1 MEITNKEQ
9 RYEVNKKGELVVGIP
24 QVTSDRKRL
33 VEELFSRFGWTYDI
47 LEEITPAHYHIKV
60 SNENLNKSYTFH
72 LFHGNIRKEDPDRNR
87 AEKKIQLGGLDP
99 REIKD
104 EMCII
109 LGFYIY
115 EQDSIDDTIVV
126 AWPVEQG
133 KNYPNNPSLR
143 VNMKQDIM
151 PAKNGGIHF
160 DQTTGKQIVTF
171 QPDFIYYYLENY
183 ETLHGYGIPTAEKHE
198 DIDEN
203 DSLLDWFSEEAKLLG
218 TIDDEAEELY
228 QEFSKLFAP
237 EVLKSLNGLDLLH
250 RVFINETGI
259 KNSLCHYLEYD
270 KRYNLFG
277 SVAGGSAYKYGLFY
291 SYKEKSWMTG
301 SGQKKVKLSE
311 AEAIELGTKI
321 RDQLV
326 AGAEIISQYGP
337 LDSIKDYAVL
347 QARLYAVMDN
357 TIGKAWVMMYYH
369 MIFPELF
376 PVFYNEEW
384 QKKVLEKINID
395 ADENSFIRM
404 GQIALFVKRCGISN
418 VAFSKIVHKI
428 DSSSITQEGSIEEIS
443 TECTFDTS
451 RGGAQ
456 NKVIYG
462 TPGCGKSYYVQN
474 RYLNEIGVSEQ
485 NRIRTTFYQDYTNTD
500 FVGQIL
506 PKVHEDKTVTYEFN
520 PGPFA
525 LALKMAIENQDK
537 PVALIIEELNR
548 GNAASIFGDIF
559 QLLDRDKNGRSQYAI
574 TNTNLQDYL
583 NSCFEEELL
592 VFNNIRIP
600 ANLHIVATMNTSDQN
615 VFTLD
620 TAFKRRW
627 QFEKL
632 RNQFTA
638 EHEYQD
644 YYVPGMQ
651 DVTWKQLVNAI
662 NDFIVKRADDLSAED
677 KQLGVYFVGKEVLCE
692 RKEDCTDKVK
702 MKSFAYKVFEY
713 LWDDVAKFAHPDWF
727 GTEIKTLD
735 QLIDAFVEE
744 GKQVLANVLK

>member
-1 MEITNKEQ
+1 MEREEYIINNLLVKDSKGHLKRRE
-9 RYEVNKKGELVVGIP
+9 RNDLEYKKSFGMGSWAAYAKTMASFANNMGGYLLFGIKD
-24 QVTSDRKRL
+24 T
-33 VEELFSRFGWTYDI
+33 
-47 LEEITPAHYHIKV
+47 
-60 SNENLNKSYTFH
+60 
-72 LFHGNIRKEDPDRNR
+72 
-87 AEKKIQLGGLDP
+87 P
-99 REIKD
+99 REIV
-104 EMCII
+104 
-109 LGFYIY
+109 G
-115 EQDSIDDTIVV
+115 V
-126 AWPVEQG
+126 
-133 KNYPNNPSLR
+133 NNAFEIF
-143 VNMKQDIM
+143 KQ
-151 PAKNGGIHF
+151 
-160 DQTTGKQIVTF
+160 
-171 QPDFIYYYLENY
+171 
-183 ETLHGYGIPTAEKHE
+183 EK
-198 DIDEN
+198 
-203 DSLLDWFSEEAKLLG
+203 FTEALN
-218 TIDDEAEELY
+218 A
-228 QEFSKLFAP
+228 LFAP
-237 EVLKSLNGLDLLH
+237 EIQWDV
-250 RVFINETGI
+250 
-259 KNSLCHYLEYD
+259 
-270 KRYNLFG
+270 G
-277 SVAGGSAYKYGLFY
+277 SVEIDGKSIGYIYTWESDAKEQVGTLRILNNIINDGLNYYFT
-291 SYKEKSWMTG
+291 KSSNGT
-301 SGQKKVKLSE
+301 VKLRE
-311 AEAIELGTKI
+311 GI
-321 RDQLV
+321 V
-326 AGAEIISQYGP
+326 IS
-337 LDSIKDYAVL
+337 D
-347 QARLYAVMDN
+347 
-357 TIGKAWVMMYYH
+357 
-369 MIFPELF
+369 
-376 PVFYNEEW
+376 
-384 QKKVLEKINID
+384 LEKYSKRVQNYLALSEVKISIADTNP
-395 ADENSFIRM
+395 DENHNQVSTNN
-404 GQIALFVKRCGISN
+404 AFVSLICG
-418 VAFSKIVHKI
+418 
-428 DSSSITQEGSIEEIS
+428 G
-443 TECTFDTS
+443 
-451 RGGAQ
+451 Q

-474 RYLNEIGVSEQ
+474 RYLNEIGVDEQ
-485 NRIRTTFYQDYTNTD
+485 HRIRTTFYQDYTNTD

>member
-1 MEITNKEQ
+1 MNPKKERVFEELQLKLGIKSSLPNVKSALGLLLSIWESGIQDDEIIYGREEGDKIIPIDLVLGRLAMFFGCDEEQLSEKLLVNPLYTSQIEALQVAFELCWRVARFTFADSTFPFSKERTGGKRYAKKLSFTKNIDLISLFLRQDVNSKDILFHWIMQTSVPKELEHKENCLKQFLTALSEECVFRIRTNEDGIYTFRNYGIYDALLDSFEVNTTDAKEQ
-9 RYEVNKKGELVVGIP
+9 VGTLRILNNIINDGLNYYFTKSSNGTVKLREGIVISDLEKYSKRVQNYLALSEV
-24 QVTSDRKRL
+24 
-33 VEELFSRFGWTYDI
+33 
-47 LEEITPAHYHIKV
+47 
-60 SNENLNKSYTFH
+60 
-72 LFHGNIRKEDPDRNR
+72 
-87 AEKKIQLGGLDP
+87 KI
-99 REIKD
+99 
-104 EMCII
+104 
-109 LGFYIY
+109 
-115 EQDSIDDTIVV
+115 SIADT
-126 AWPVEQG
+126 
-133 KNYPNNPSLR
+133 NP
-143 VNMKQDIM
+143 
-151 PAKNGGIHF
+151 
-160 DQTTGKQIVTF
+160 
-171 QPDFIYYYLENY
+171 
-183 ETLHGYGIPTAEKHE
+183 
-198 DIDEN
+198 DEN
-203 DSLLDWFSEEAKLLG
+203 HNQVSTNNAFVSL
-218 TIDDEAEELY
+218 I
-228 QEFSKLFAP
+228 
-237 EVLKSLNGLDLLH
+237 
-250 RVFINETGI
+250 
-259 KNSLCHYLEYD
+259 C
-270 KRYNLFG
+270 
-277 SVAGGSAYKYGLFY
+277 GG
-291 SYKEKSWMTG
+291 
-301 SGQKKVKLSE
+301 
-311 AEAIELGTKI
+311 
-321 RDQLV
+321 
-326 AGAEIISQYGP
+326 
-337 LDSIKDYAVL
+337 
-347 QARLYAVMDN
+347 
-357 TIGKAWVMMYYH
+357 
-369 MIFPELF
+369 
-376 PVFYNEEW
+376 
-384 QKKVLEKINID
+384 
-395 ADENSFIRM
+395 
-404 GQIALFVKRCGISN
+404 
-418 VAFSKIVHKI
+418 
-428 DSSSITQEGSIEEIS
+428 
-443 TECTFDTS
+443 
-451 RGGAQ
+451 Q

-474 RYLNEIGVSEQ
+474 RYLNEIGVDEQ
-485 NRIRTTFYQDYTNTD
+485 HRIRTTFYQDYTNTD

-600 ANLHIVATMNTSDQN
+600 ANLYIVATMNTSDQN

-662 NDFIVKRADDLSAED
+662 NDFIVTRADDLSAED

-692 RKEDCTDKVK
+692 RKEECSDKAK

-713 LWDDVAKFAHPDWF
+713 LWDDVAKFAHYDWF

-744 GKQVLANVLK
+744 GKQVLSNVLNK